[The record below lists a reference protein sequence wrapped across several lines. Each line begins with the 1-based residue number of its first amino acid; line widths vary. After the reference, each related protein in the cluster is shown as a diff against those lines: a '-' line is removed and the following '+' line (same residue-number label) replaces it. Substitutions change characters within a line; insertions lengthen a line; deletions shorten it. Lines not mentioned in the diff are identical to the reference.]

1 LQEQLYWDSVYLS
14 LLNKINYS
22 WQCICISLKKG
33 NMKTIVIALLLLAFA
48 PAILH
53 AQQQQDPKSS
63 GSAEGVRNQF
73 MKHSKVIPISQM
85 DQRKIYRWSDGEHAT
100 PTGRQAKDS
109 SAKFARVYED
119 SAVIVRPSGEKKK

>member
-1 LQEQLYWDSVYLS
+1 
-14 LLNKINYS
+14 
-22 WQCICISLKKG
+22 
-33 NMKTIVIALLLLAFA
+33 MKTIFISVLFLAFA

-53 AQQQQDPKSS
+53 AQQQQDPKGN
-63 GSAEGVRNQF
+63 GSAEGVGNQF

-109 SAKFARVYED
+109 SAKFVRVFGD
-119 SAVIVRPSGEKKK
+119 SAVVVKPSTGQKK